1 MDSSDINQ
9 DPLTNDSGATSFA
22 PGLDMS
28 AINEAVAAG
37 GEADMP
43 VADTTN
49 LQAQP
54 IAADNNLAG
63 AASTEA
69 APAPEVAGFVDG
81 DLTNEPVESTA
92 EPVAEPAPVA
102 DMTADF
108 GTISEPTAEPV
119 VEPAPAVDT
128 IETAPVAEAAPA
140 ETPTIADLAN
150 AAADNPA
157 DQTVTAAPAA
167 MPPADV
173 QPAQATPAADASVG
187 QKSKTPTYVL
197 IGLAII
203 AVVSVVIAV
212 IVSQN

>member
-54 IAADNNLAG
+54 IAADNDLAG

-108 GTISEPTAEPV
+108 GTIGEPTAEPV

-173 QPAQATPAADASVG
+173 QPAQATPAADASVS